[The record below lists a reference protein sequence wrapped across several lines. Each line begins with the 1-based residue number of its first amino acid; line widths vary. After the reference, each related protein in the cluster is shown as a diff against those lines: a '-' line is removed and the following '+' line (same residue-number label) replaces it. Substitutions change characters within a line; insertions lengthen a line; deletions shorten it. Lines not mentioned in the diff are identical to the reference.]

1 MKGSQSSDK
10 QGKGRDVKSSEKKSK
25 QSLARKSKQQT
36 VGNGKAKAGR
46 CHGGK
51 EEKPEKQPQ
60 EIKALKSGEKLS
72 KN

>member
-1 MKGSQSSDK
+1 M
-10 QGKGRDVKSSEKKSK
+10 KSSEKKSK

-46 CHGGK
+46 CHGG